1 MTSLP
6 IVERELRVS
15 ARRHLTYWLRV
26 AGAGGLLL
34 VFGLMFTVGTFS
46 RGSGMGIIIFSVL
59 KWIAYIVAACMVFV
73 ASDVL
78 SEEKREGTLGLLFL
92 TDLKG
97 YDVVLGKLFS
107 MSLQSFYALLA
118 GMPVLALPLI
128 MGGVTGT
135 EFWRTL
141 LVIFNTMFFS
151 LAVGLFVSSMS
162 REVLKAMN
170 MGGIINLVFLV
181 GLPWGDWARVHWDVM
196 KWKPVLSYASPG
208 YLFAAV
214 SSAPANFFWE
224 SLGLQH
230 AIAWL
235 FLIAACVIVPRA
247 WQEGNNQKTG
257 WWANFSTRWRF
268 GGKRWRLAF
277 RQKLM
282 GRDPI
287 LWLALRDRWLP
298 RFALAVTFVV
308 MVLAVADV
316 YKHWKDNQQLMYMT
330 TYSFLLNLGVTLWLA
345 SQASRFYVD
354 AVRSGAMELML
365 VTPLH
370 PAHIVRSQW
379 KALVRTFLLPVLL
392 LFAFKIASD
401 AESIMGFKKMMA
413 TMKAMPKSPAGF
425 PGNYDWMIR
434 EIVQMAGNLINFGL
448 WLTALAW
455 FGMWMGVTTRK
466 VSFAVV
472 KAILL
477 VCLVPWFLEL
487 FVMGWGAAM
496 IFTMHLPMWVAAVPP
511 IVVEMAK
518 NIFFIVISRHQLNRR
533 FRQMVVNRSSPQKI
547 KLFAFPPPLPATTR
561 PLVS

>member
-6 IVERELRVS
+6 IVERELRIS

-26 AGAGGLLL
+26 GGAGGLLL
-34 VFGLMFTVGTFS
+34 VFGLMFTVGTFARFS
-46 RGSGMGIIIFSVL
+46 MGEVIFSVL

-73 ASDVL
+73 ASDSL

-107 MSLQSFYALLA
+107 MSLRSFYALLA
-118 GMPVLALPLI
+118 GMPVLALPLM
-128 MGGVTGT
+128 MGGVTGA
-135 EFWRTL
+135 EFGRTL
-141 LVIFNTMFFS
+141 LVICNTMFFS

-170 MGGIINLVFLV
+170 MAGIISLVFLV
-181 GLPWGDWARVHWDVM
+181 GLPWGDWALAHWDFM
-196 KWKPVLSYASPG
+196 KWKPVLSHASPG
-208 YLFAAV
+208 YLFVAAP
-214 SSAPANFFWE
+214 SAPTRLFWE

-230 AIAWL
+230 AVAWL
-235 FLIAACVIVPRA
+235 FLMAACLIVPRA
-247 WQEGNNQKTG
+247 WQERNNLKTG
-257 WWANFSTRWRF
+257 RWANFSTNWRF

-277 RQKLM
+277 RLKMM
-282 GRDPI
+282 GRDPF

-298 RFALAVTFVV
+298 RFALVVTFVV
-308 MVLAVADV
+308 MVLAGIGV
-316 YKHWKDNQQLMYMT
+316 YIHWVDNPLRQIGSYG
-330 TYSFLLNLGVTLWLA
+330 FFLNLGLTLWLA

-354 AVRSGAMELML
+354 AVGSGAMELML
-365 VTPLH
+365 VTPVH
-370 PAHIVRSQW
+370 PSQIVRSQW

-401 AESIMGFKKMMA
+401 AESIMAFKKMMA
-413 TMKAMPKSPAGF
+413 SMKAMPKTPTGF
-425 PGNYDWMIR
+425 PGNYDWMKR
-434 EIVQMAGNLINFGL
+434 ELVQMAGNLINFGL

-466 VSFAVV
+466 VSFAAV
-472 KAILL
+472 KAIAL
-477 VCLVPWFLEL
+477 VCLIPWFLEF
-487 FVMGWGAAM
+487 FVMGWGTTMMFA
-496 IFTMHLPMWVAAVPP
+496 MHLPMWVGMVPA

-518 NIFFIVISRHQLNRR
+518 NIFFIVISRKHLMGR
-533 FRQMVVNRSSPQKI
+533 FRQMVVNRSSQQKI
-547 KLFAFPPPLPATTR
+547 KLIAFPPPLPAVTR